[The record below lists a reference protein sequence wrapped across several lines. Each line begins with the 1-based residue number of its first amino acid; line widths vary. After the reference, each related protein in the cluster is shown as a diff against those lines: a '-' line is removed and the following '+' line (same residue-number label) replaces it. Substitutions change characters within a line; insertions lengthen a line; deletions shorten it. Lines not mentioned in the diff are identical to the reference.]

1 MSRQQLDEI
10 LRSHII
16 EPETLRNDDVE
27 AFFEKRTRALLAMM
41 GKAMGKN
48 STRAESDGLAND
60 KAQRN
65 GSSFQGGWEN

>member
-48 STRAESDGLAND
+48 STRAESDGLANG